1 MRAAYDFTDEGEGLM
16 QMKEGDIIVI
26 VEKTEPEGWWK
37 GYVEDIDPKEGKQSG
52 KTGSFPWNYVAPLEP
67 DPAADA
73 QPEGGAAA
81 AEGGEAAAGDAPDAA
96 AGDGGGEAAAGAE
109 GGSP

>member
-16 QMKEGDIIVI
+16 QMKEGDIVVI

-67 DPAADA
+67 DPAADG
-73 QPEGGAAA
+73 QPDAAA
-81 AEGGEAAAGDAPDAA
+81 AEGGEAAAADAPDAA
-96 AGDGGGEAAAGAE
+96 AGGGGEAATEGAE
-109 GGSP
+109 GTNP

>member
-1 MRAAYDFTDEGEGLM
+1 M
-16 QMKEGDIIVI
+16 QMKEGDIVVI

-67 DPAADA
+67 AADG
-73 QPEGGAAA
+73 QP
-81 AEGGEAAAGDAPDAA
+81 EGGEAAAADAPDAA
-96 AGDGGGEAAAGAE
+96 AGGGGEAATEGAE
-109 GGSP
+109 GTNP